1 MLLLNVGSW
10 LAHTAW
16 IDPLASIVTGVAT
29 VGTLAAAVY
38 IGQKAGSV
46 AAQQKEIAGLAEVT
60 SISEKLASPRYLAS
74 RKGLATAFNNGT
86 NDESSASDLLDFM
99 EEISIYESNGYIGI
113 DTLCALYSG
122 PFICWWYAAQG
133 TVDPVRQRTMDP
145 TLWCGT
151 QRLINRM
158 HAELRKAAPAWS
170 SRPSD
175 EVMKAV
181 FANEL
186 KLVATALTPPQ

>member
-60 SISEKLASPRYLAS
+60 AISEKLANPRYLAS